1 MKLWAVLFFLFFF
14 CDLLQNY
21 TENLDIIFIIPLSI
35 SLRKIIIED
44 LKISIIVNIK
54 IFKGGK
60 KYWNTFESKL
70 DLDSWYFLA
79 HLSISRVWRDIYQWS
94 MIQPWIHCSR
104 RSWRPL
110 RLSRSRWAFQE
121 IARNLYASVLS
132 VFELRLIK
140 KKKKRKKTLD
150 SSDVYRRPAYTTK
163 YIHACRYIT
172 RQEFALPPSSSPFPN
187 IGNLYSIVE
196 TSETW
201 HLHPQGVPS
210 IITAPTPYFCI
221 S

>member
-1 MKLWAVLFFLFFF
+1 MEYFWIQAWSRFL
-14 CDLLQNY
+14 
-21 TENLDIIFIIPLSI
+21 IFPCTPL
-35 SLRKIIIED
+35 
-44 LKISIIVNIK
+44 N
-54 IFKGGK
+54 
-60 KYWNTFESKL
+60 FESLKG
-70 DLDSWYFLA
+70 
-79 HLSISRVWRDIYQWS
+79 HLPMIYDPTVNS
-94 MIQPWIHCSR
+94 LFPKVVTTSSTLEVEVGVSGNCSKPICKR
-104 RSWRPL
+104 
-110 RLSRSRWAFQE
+110 AFGIR
-121 IARNLYASVLS
+121 IAAD
-132 VFELRLIK
+132 

>member
-1 MKLWAVLFFLFFF
+1 MKLWAVLFFFF

-140 KKKKRKKTLD
+140 KKKKERKPWIPVTFIVDQHIPLNTYTRADILHGRNLRYHRHHHRFLTSVIYTL
-150 SSDVYRRPAYTTK
+150 
-163 YIHACRYIT
+163 
-172 RQEFALPPSSSPFPN
+172 L
-187 IGNLYSIVE
+187 
-196 TSETW
+196 
-201 HLHPQGVPS
+201 
-210 IITAPTPYFCI
+210 
-221 S
+221 